1 MSHGESSA
9 SEVWQSAVGFIRAKS
24 EAVYKQWFKKMVPIS
39 IDDGEAR
46 IVVGTSDDFF
56 ADIVMKNYGDLI
68 SEALAAAGRPGMKVV
83 FESGY
88 IDDPIDPETPPED
101 PDSSRFGT
109 ESADDDDEIG
119 PELASLISKHS
130 FDNFVVGE
138 ENRYAY
144 TAALSAAQ
152 NPGKINP
159 LYIYGGSGMGKT
171 HLLLAVAHEVRIHNP
186 KARVRYT
193 SCENF
198 LNAFLDSLRTK
209 TMYEFRETFR
219 NVDYLL
225 VDDVHTL
232 GNKTSLQEEFFNT
245 FNTLYGLGK
254 QIILTSD
261 RQPSEIPG
269 LEARL
274 VSRFVS
280 GVTTQITQSS
290 FETRLA
296 ILKQEQQCL
305 RMKLGDDVLSFI
317 AERISSNIRPL
328 KGALMCLSMYATAMK
343 QEIDLEAAKRIL
355 SDQLEKEAE
364 SRAISIEEIQKAV
377 AEFFGIQVYDLT
389 GPKKPKNIAE
399 PRMIAMY
406 LSRKLTTKPHQE
418 IGRAFGGRSHGTV
431 IHAVKQIEEN
441 SLKDEELKSV
451 LNQLQRKLRG

>member
-24 EAVYKQWFKKMVPIS
+24 EAVFKQWFKKMVPIS
-39 IDDGEAR
+39 LDETQ
-46 IVVGTSDDFF
+46 IVLGAPDDFF
-56 ADIVMKNYGDLI
+56 ADIVSKNYGDLI
-68 SEALAAAGRPGMKVV
+68 SEALAAAGHPDLKIV

-88 IDDPIDPETPPED
+88 YDSDEPVEEKIDIDPD
-101 PDSSRFGT
+101 FSQVST
-109 ESADDDDEIG
+109 ELSADDDMVS

-152 NPGKINP
+152 NPGMINP

-171 HLLLAVAHEVRIHNP
+171 HLLLAVAHEVRARNP

-209 TMYEFRETFR
+209 TMYEFREMFR

-269 LEARL
+269 LEKRL

-305 RMKLGDDVLSFI
+305 HLKLSDEVLSFI

-328 KGALMCLSMYATAMK
+328 KGALMSLSMYAAAMK
-343 QEIDLEAAKRIL
+343 KEIDLETAKGIL

-364 SRAISIEEIQKAV
+364 SRAISVEEIQKAV
-377 AEFFGIQVYDLT
+377 AEFFNIQVYDLT

-406 LSRKLTTKPHQE
+406 LSRKLTSKPHQE

>member
-1 MSHGESSA
+1 
-9 SEVWQSAVGFIRAKS
+9 
-24 EAVYKQWFKKMVPIS
+24 VYKQWFKKMVPIS
-39 IDDGEAR
+39 IDETQ
-46 IVVGTSDDFF
+46 IVIGTSDDFF

-68 SEALAAAGRPGMKVV
+68 SEALSAAGHSGLKVV

-88 IDDPIDPETPPED
+88 YDSEEPDLPPDPD
-101 PDSSRFGT
+101 PDSSQVSMFD
-109 ESADDDDEIG
+109 APDDDEANG
-119 PELASLISKHS
+119 KLAELISRHS

-152 NPGKINP
+152 KPGTINP

-171 HLLLAVAHEVRIHNP
+171 HLLLAVAHEVRARNP

-269 LEARL
+269 LENRL

-305 RMKLGDDVLSFI
+305 RLKLSDEVLSFI

-364 SRAISIEEIQKAV
+364 SRTISIEEIQKAV
-377 AEFFGIQVYDLT
+377 AEEFGIQVYDLT

-441 SLKDEELKSV
+441 SLKDEELKRV

>member
-1 MSHGESSA
+1 MSNGEINA
-9 SEVWQSAVGFIRAKS
+9 SEVWQSVSGYIRTKS
-24 EAVYKQWFKKMVPIS
+24 EDVYKQWFKKMEPIS
-39 IDDGEAR
+39 ADEKQ
-46 IVVGTSDDFF
+46 IVLGTSDSFF
-56 ADIVMKNYGDLI
+56 ASIVTSHYGDILA
-68 SEALAAAGRPGMKVV
+68 EAFAAAGFAGMEVK
-83 FESGY
+83 FEYGY
-88 IDDPIDPETPPED
+88 GYGSEGTDPEDDFPRVPAAIEN
-101 PDSSRFGT
+101 
-109 ESADDDDEIG
+109 ADAEWIS
-119 PELASLISKHS
+119 PELKSQISKHS

-144 TAALSAAQ
+144 SAALAAAQ
-152 NPGKINP
+152 KPGSINP

-171 HLLLAVAHEVRIHNP
+171 HLLLAVAHEVLSHNP

-209 TMYEFRETFR
+209 TMYEFRENFR

-261 RQPSEIPG
+261 KQPSEIPG
-269 LEARL
+269 LESRL
-274 VSRFVS
+274 VSRFFS

-305 RMKLGDDVLSFI
+305 RLKLGDDVLTFI

-328 KGALMCLSMYATAMK
+328 KGALMSLSMYAAAMK
-343 QEIDLEAAKRIL
+343 KEIDLETAKGIL

-364 SRAISIEEIQKAV
+364 SRSISIEEIQKAV
-377 AEFFGIQVYDLT
+377 AEVFGLQVYDLT
-389 GPKKPKNIAE
+389 GPKKPKNIAD

-406 LSRKLTTKPHQE
+406 LCRKLTAKSHQE
-418 IGRAFGGRSHGTV
+418 IGHAFGGRSHGTV
-431 IHAVKQIEEN
+431 IHAVKQVEAN
-441 SLKDEELKSV
+441 SLKDEEFKSV
-451 LNQLQRKLRG
+451 LNQLQRKIRGC

>member
-1 MSHGESSA
+1 MSNGESNA
-9 SEVWQSAVGFIRAKS
+9 SEVWQSVTGFIRARS
-24 EAVYKQWFKKMVPIS
+24 EDVYKQWFKKMVPIS
-39 IDDGEAR
+39 VDEKQ
-46 IVVGTSDDFF
+46 IVLGTSDSFF
-56 ADIVMKNYGDLI
+56 ASIVTGHYGDILTEALASAGCAGLEVKFEYGYGIEETGKDDIDCNIPPEIEDGNGDLI
-68 SEALAAAGRPGMKVV
+68 S
-83 FESGY
+83 
-88 IDDPIDPETPPED
+88 
-101 PDSSRFGT
+101 
-109 ESADDDDEIG
+109 
-119 PELASLISKHS
+119 PELRSQIGKHS
-130 FDNFVVGE
+130 FENFVVGE

-144 TAALSAAQ
+144 SAALAAAQ
-152 NPGKINP
+152 NPGSINP

-171 HLLLAVAHEVRIHNP
+171 HLLLAVAHEVLAHNP

-209 TMYEFRETFR
+209 TMYEFRENFR

-261 RQPSEIPG
+261 KQPSEIPG
-269 LEARL
+269 LEKRL

-305 RMKLGDDVLSFI
+305 RLKLSDEILSFI

-328 KGALMCLSMYATAMK
+328 KGALMSLSMYSAAMK
-343 QEIDLEAAKRIL
+343 KEIDLETAKGIL

-364 SRAISIEEIQKAV
+364 SRSISIEEIQKAV
-377 AEFFGIQVYDLT
+377 AETFGIQVYDLT
-389 GPKKPKNIAE
+389 GPKKPKNIAD

-406 LSRKLTTKPHQE
+406 LCRKLTAKSHQE

-431 IHAVKQIEEN
+431 IHAVKQVEAN
-441 SLKDEELKSV
+441 SLQDEDLKSV
-451 LNQLQRKLRG
+451 LNQLQRKLRGS

>member
-9 SEVWQSAVGFIRAKS
+9 SEVWQMAVGFIRAKS

-39 IDDGEAR
+39 VDETR
-46 IVVGTSDDFF
+46 IVLGTSDDFF
-56 ADIVMKNYGDLI
+56 ADVVMKNYGDLI
-68 SEALAAAGRPGMKVV
+68 SESLAAAGHPGLKVV

-88 IDDPIDPETPPED
+88 YDREDSRDLPLDPD
-101 PDSSRFGT
+101 PDSSQVSLFD
-109 ESADDDDEIG
+109 SADDDEASSK
-119 PELASLISKHS
+119 LAELISRHS

-152 NPGKINP
+152 KPGTINP

-171 HLLLAVAHEVRIHNP
+171 HLLLAVAHEVRARNP

-198 LNAFLDSLRTK
+198 LNEFLDSLRTK

-245 FNTLYGLGK
+245 FNTRYGLGK

-305 RMKLGDDVLSFI
+305 RLKLGDDVLSFI

-364 SRAISIEEIQKAV
+364 SRAISIEDIQKAV
-377 AEFFGIQVYDLT
+377 AEEFGIQVYDLT

-441 SLKDEELKSV
+441 SLKDEELKGV

>member
-1 MSHGESSA
+1 MSNGESNA
-9 SEVWQSAVGFIRAKS
+9 SEVWQSVAGYIRAKS
-24 EAVYKQWFKKMVPIS
+24 EDVYKQWFKKMVPIS
-39 IDDGEAR
+39 VDEKQ
-46 IVVGTSDDFF
+46 IVLGTSDSFF
-56 ADIVMKNYGDLI
+56 ANWVLNNCGDLLA
-68 SEALAAAGRPGMKVV
+68 EALASAGCGDLKVV
-83 FESGY
+83 FEYGY
-88 IDDPIDPETPPED
+88 GYDQEDTGTGDPEFEGRPVESEY
-101 PDSSRFGT
+101 PDSELVS
-109 ESADDDDEIG
+109 
-119 PELASLISKHS
+119 PELADLIRKHS

-144 TAALSAAQ
+144 SAALAAAQ
-152 NPGKINP
+152 KPGTINP

-171 HLLLAVAHEVRIHNP
+171 HLLLAVAHEVQAHNP

-261 RQPSEIPG
+261 KQPSEIPG

-305 RMKLGDDVLSFI
+305 RLKLSDEVLTFI

-328 KGALMCLSMYATAMK
+328 KGALMCLSMYGTAMK
-343 QEIDLEAAKRIL
+343 REIDLEVAKTIL
-355 SDQLEKEAE
+355 SDQLEKQAE
-364 SRAISIEEIQKAV
+364 SRTISIEEIQKAV
-377 AEFFGIQVYDLT
+377 AEEFGIQVYDLT

-406 LSRKLTTKPHQE
+406 LARKLTTRPHQE

-441 SLKDEELKSV
+441 SLKDEELKRV
-451 LNQLQRKLRG
+451 LNQLQRKLRGS

>member
-1 MSHGESSA
+1 M
-9 SEVWQSAVGFIRAKS
+9 
-24 EAVYKQWFKKMVPIS
+24 YKQWFKKMVPIS
-39 IDDGEAR
+39 VNEAQ

-56 ADIVMKNYGDLI
+56 ADIVTKNYGDLI
-68 SEALAAAGRPGMKVV
+68 SEALAAAGYPGLKVV

-88 IDDPIDPETPPED
+88 FDPADGETLPED
-101 PDSSRFGT
+101 PDSSRLGT
-109 ESADDDDEIG
+109 ESAADDDEIS

-152 NPGKINP
+152 NPGTINP

-171 HLLLAVAHEVRIHNP
+171 HLLLAVAHEVRAHNP

-305 RMKLGDDVLSFI
+305 RLKLSDDVLSFI

-377 AEFFGIQVYDLT
+377 AEFFNLQVYDLT

-399 PRMIAMY
+399 P
-406 LSRKLTTKPHQE
+406 
-418 IGRAFGGRSHGTV
+418 
-431 IHAVKQIEEN
+431 
-441 SLKDEELKSV
+441 
-451 LNQLQRKLRG
+451 

>member
-39 IDDGEAR
+39 VDEAQ
-46 IVVGTSDDFF
+46 IVIGTSDDFF
-56 ADIVMKNYGDLI
+56 ADIVTKNYGDLI
-68 SEALAAAGRPGMKVV
+68 SEALAAAGHPGLKVV

-88 IDDPIDPETPPED
+88 FDPADVESPPED

-109 ESADDDDEIG
+109 ESAADDDEIS

-152 NPGKINP
+152 NPGTINP

-171 HLLLAVAHEVRIHNP
+171 HLLLAVAHEVRAHNP

-305 RMKLGDDVLSFI
+305 RLKLGDDVLSFI

-441 SLKDEELKSV
+441 SLKDEELKGV

>member
-1 MSHGESSA
+1 MSNGESNA
-9 SEVWQSAVGFIRAKS
+9 SEVWQSVTGFIRTRS
-24 EAVYKQWFKKMVPIS
+24 EDVYKQWFKKMVPIS
-39 IDDGEAR
+39 VDEKQ
-46 IVVGTSDDFF
+46 IVLGTSDSFF
-56 ADIVMKNYGDLI
+56 ASIVTGHYGDIL
-68 SEALAAAGRPGMKVV
+68 SDALAAAGCAGLEVK
-83 FESGY
+83 FEYGY
-88 IDDPIDPETPPED
+88 GIEENGLDDPDFSPIPAEIDDGCNGLI
-101 PDSSRFGT
+101 S
-109 ESADDDDEIG
+109 
-119 PELASLISKHS
+119 PELKNQICKHS

-144 TAALSAAQ
+144 SAALAAAQ
-152 NPGKINP
+152 KPGNINP

-171 HLLLAVAHEVRIHNP
+171 HLLFAVAHEVLSHNP
-186 KARVRYT
+186 KARVCYT

-209 TMYEFRETFR
+209 TMYEFRENFR

-245 FNTLYGLGK
+245 FNTLYGLGR

-261 RQPSEIPG
+261 KQPSEIPG
-269 LEARL
+269 LEKRL

-305 RMKLGDDVLSFI
+305 RLKLSDDILTFI
-317 AERISSNIRPL
+317 AERITSNIRPL
-328 KGALMCLSMYATAMK
+328 KGALMSLSMYAAAMK
-343 QEIDLEAAKRIL
+343 KDIDLETAKGIL

-364 SRAISIEEIQKAV
+364 SRSISIEEIQKAV
-377 AEFFGIQVYDLT
+377 AEVFNLQVYDLT
-389 GPKKPKNIAE
+389 GPKKPKNIAD

-406 LSRKLTTKPHQE
+406 LCRKLTSKSHQE

-431 IHAVKQIEEN
+431 IHAVKQIEAN
-441 SLKDEELKSV
+441 SLQDEDLKSV
-451 LNQLQRKLRG
+451 LNQLQRKLRGS

>member
-9 SEVWQSAVGFIRAKS
+9 SEVWKSVTGYIRTKS
-24 EAVYKQWFKKMVPIS
+24 EDAYKQWFKKMVPIS
-39 IDDGEAR
+39 VDEKQL
-46 IVVGTSDDFF
+46 VLGTSDSFF
-56 ADIVMKNYGDLI
+56 ANWVMNNCGDLLN
-68 SEALAAAGRPGMKVV
+68 EAVASAGYEGLKVT
-83 FESGY
+83 FEYGYGYDSADAGLGDEPQFERNSG
-88 IDDPIDPETPPED
+88 
-101 PDSSRFGT
+101 
-109 ESADDDDEIG
+109 ESADAGEEMLS
-119 PELASLISKHS
+119 PELADMIRKHS

-152 NPGKINP
+152 KPGTINP

-171 HLLLAVAHEVRIHNP
+171 HLLLAVAHEVRAHNP
-186 KARVRYT
+186 KARVCYT

-209 TMYEFRETFR
+209 TMYEFRDTFR

-245 FNTLYGLGK
+245 FNTLYGLGR

-305 RMKLGDDVLSFI
+305 RLKLGDDVLSFI

-328 KGALMCLSMYATAMK
+328 KGALMSLSMYAAAMK
-343 QEIDLEAAKRIL
+343 KEIDLETAKGIL

-364 SRAISIEEIQKAV
+364 SRSISIEEIQKAV

>member
-1 MSHGESSA
+1 MSNGERNA
-9 SEVWQSAVGFIRAKS
+9 SEVWKTVCGYIRTKS
-24 EAVYKQWFKKMVPIS
+24 ETAYKQWFKKLVPIS
-39 IDDGEAR
+39 IDEAQ
-46 IVVGTSDDFF
+46 IVLGASDNFF
-56 ADIVMKNYGDLI
+56 ASWVKNNFGDLLAD
-68 SEALAAAGRPGMKVV
+68 ALAFAGYAGIQVV

-88 IDDPIDPETPPED
+88 CPED
-101 PDSSRFGT
+101 AAPGDYPDESQPPPGVSST
-109 ESADDDDEIG
+109 DSDLIN
-119 PELASLISKHS
+119 PELARLIRKHS
-130 FDNFVVGE
+130 FENFVVGE

-144 TAALSAAQ
+144 SAANAAAQ
-152 NPGKINP
+152 NPGSINP
-159 LYIYGGSGMGKT
+159 LYIYGGPGMGKT
-171 HLLLAVAHEVRIHNP
+171 HLLLAVAHDVLARNP

-193 SCENF
+193 SCEGF
-198 LNAFLDSLRTK
+198 LNAFLESLRSK
-209 TMYEFRETFR
+209 TMYEFREEFR

-261 RQPSEIPG
+261 KQPSEIPG
-269 LEARL
+269 LEKRL
-274 VSRFVS
+274 VSRFFS

-305 RMKLGDDVLSFI
+305 HLKLSDEVLSFI

-328 KGALMCLSMYATAMK
+328 KGALMSLSMYAAAMK
-343 QEIDLEAAKRIL
+343 KEIDLETAKGIL

-364 SRAISIEEIQKAV
+364 SRAISVEEIQKAV
-377 AEFFGIQVYDLT
+377 AEFFNIQVYDLT

-406 LSRKLTTKPHQE
+406 LSRKLTSKPHQE

>member
-1 MSHGESSA
+1 MSNGESNA
-9 SEVWQSAVGFIRAKS
+9 SEVWQSVTGYIRTKS
-24 EAVYKQWFKKMVPIS
+24 EDVYKQWFKKMVPIS
-39 IDDGEAR
+39 VDETQIVLGTSDSFFASIVTGHYGDILTEALASAGCAGLEVKFEYGYGIEETGKDDIDCNIPPEIDDG
-46 IVVGTSDDFF
+46 
-56 ADIVMKNYGDLI
+56 GDMI
-68 SEALAAAGRPGMKVV
+68 S
-83 FESGY
+83 
-88 IDDPIDPETPPED
+88 
-101 PDSSRFGT
+101 
-109 ESADDDDEIG
+109 
-119 PELASLISKHS
+119 PELRNQIGKHS

-144 TAALSAAQ
+144 SAALAAAQ
-152 NPGKINP
+152 NPGSINP

-171 HLLLAVAHEVRIHNP
+171 HLLLAVAHEVLAHNP

-209 TMYEFRETFR
+209 TMYEFRENFR

-261 RQPSEIPG
+261 KQPSEIPG
-269 LEARL
+269 LEKRL

-305 RMKLGDDVLSFI
+305 RLKLSDEILTFI

-328 KGALMCLSMYATAMK
+328 KGALMSLSMYSAAMK
-343 QEIDLEAAKRIL
+343 TEIDLETAKGIL

-364 SRAISIEEIQKAV
+364 SRSISIEDIQKAV
-377 AEFFGIQVYDLT
+377 AEVFNLQVYDLT
-389 GPKKPKNIAE
+389 GPKKPKNIAD

-406 LSRKLTTKPHQE
+406 LCRKLTSKSHQE

-431 IHAVKQIEEN
+431 IHAVKQVEAN
-441 SLKDEELKSV
+441 SLQDEDLKSV
-451 LNQLQRKLRG
+451 LNQLQRKLRGS

>member
-39 IDDGEAR
+39 VNEAQ

-56 ADIVMKNYGDLI
+56 ADIVTKNYGDLI
-68 SEALAAAGRPGMKVV
+68 SEALSAAGYPGLKVV

-88 IDDPIDPETPPED
+88 FDPADGETPPED
-101 PDSSRFGT
+101 PDSSRFFGT
-109 ESADDDDEIG
+109 VSAADDDEIS

-152 NPGKINP
+152 NPGTINP

-171 HLLLAVAHEVRIHNP
+171 HLLLAVAHEVRAHNP
-186 KARVRYT
+186 NARVRYT

-305 RMKLGDDVLSFI
+305 RLKLGDDVLSFI

-406 LSRKLTTKPHQE
+406 LSRKLTSRPHQE

-441 SLKDEELKSV
+441 SLKDEELKGV

>member
-1 MSHGESSA
+1 MSNGESNA
-9 SEVWQSAVGFIRAKS
+9 SEVWQSVAGYIRTKS
-24 EAVYKQWFKKMVPIS
+24 EDAYKQWFKKMVPIS
-39 IDDGEAR
+39 VDEKQ
-46 IVVGTSDDFF
+46 IVLGTSDSFF
-56 ADIVMKNYGDLI
+56 ASWVLNNCGDLLG
-68 SEALAAAGRPGMKVV
+68 EALASAGCAGLKVV
-83 FESGY
+83 FEYGY
-88 IDDPIDPETPPED
+88 GYDSEDTGLEDPEFER
-101 PDSSRFGT
+101 SSA
-109 ESADDDDEIG
+109 ESANAEEESVS
-119 PELASLISKHS
+119 PELADLIRKHS

-144 TAALSAAQ
+144 SAALAAAQ
-152 NPGKINP
+152 KPGTINP

-171 HLLLAVAHEVRIHNP
+171 HLLLAVAHEVRAHNP

-245 FNTLYGLGK
+245 FNTLYGLGR

-261 RQPSEIPG
+261 KQPSEIPG

-305 RMKLGDDVLSFI
+305 RLKLSDDVLTFI

-328 KGALMCLSMYATAMK
+328 KGALMSLSMYAAAMK
-343 QEIDLEAAKRIL
+343 KEIDLETAKGIL

-364 SRAISIEEIQKAV
+364 SRTISIEEIQKAV
-377 AEFFGIQVYDLT
+377 AEEFGIQVYDLT

-406 LSRKLTTKPHQE
+406 LARKLTTRPHQE
-418 IGRAFGGRSHGTV
+418 IGHAFGGRSHGTV
-431 IHAVKQIEEN
+431 IHAVKQVEAN
-441 SLKDEELKSV
+441 SLKDEELRRV
-451 LNQLQRKLRG
+451 LNQLQRKLRGS

>member
-1 MSHGESSA
+1 MSNGESSA
-9 SEVWQSAVGFIRAKS
+9 SEVWQSVAGYIRTKS
-24 EAVYKQWFKKMVPIS
+24 EDAYKQWFKKMVPIS
-39 IDDGEAR
+39 VDEKQ
-46 IVVGTSDDFF
+46 IVLGTSDSFF
-56 ADIVMKNYGDLI
+56 ASWVLKNCGDLLN
-68 SEALAAAGRPGMKVV
+68 EALASAGYAGLKVV
-83 FESGY
+83 FEYGY
-88 IDDPIDPETPPED
+88 GYDSEDTGLEDPEFE
-101 PDSSRFGT
+101 RN
-109 ESADDDDEIG
+109 SAEAAEADAEPVS
-119 PELASLISKHS
+119 PELADLIRKHS

-144 TAALSAAQ
+144 SAALAAAQ
-152 NPGKINP
+152 KPGTINP

-171 HLLLAVAHEVRIHNP
+171 HLLLAVAHEVQAHNP

-219 NVDYLL
+219 KVDYLL

-261 RQPSEIPG
+261 KQPSEIPG

-305 RMKLGDDVLSFI
+305 RLKLSDEVLTFI

-343 QEIDLEAAKRIL
+343 REIDLDVAKTIL

-364 SRAISIEEIQKAV
+364 SRTISIEEIQKAV
-377 AEFFGIQVYDLT
+377 AEFFGLQVYDLT

-406 LSRKLTTKPHQE
+406 LARKLTTRPHQE

-431 IHAVKQIEEN
+431 IHAVKQVEAN
-441 SLKDEELKSV
+441 SLKDEELKRV
-451 LNQLQRKLRG
+451 LNQLQRKLRGC

>member
-39 IDDGEAR
+39 IDETQ
-46 IVVGTSDDFF
+46 IVLGTSDDFF
-56 ADIVMKNYGDLI
+56 AEVVLRNYGDLI
-68 SEALAAAGRPGMKVV
+68 SEALASAGHPGLKVA

-88 IDDPIDPETPPED
+88 YDSDETDDLGLDLD
-101 PDSSRFGT
+101 PDFSQVST
-109 ESADDDDEIG
+109 ESAADDDLVS

-152 NPGKINP
+152 NPGTINP

-171 HLLLAVAHEVRIHNP
+171 HLLLAVAHEVRARNP

-245 FNTLYGLGK
+245 FNTLYGLGR

-305 RMKLGDDVLSFI
+305 RLKLGDDVLSFI

-343 QEIDLEAAKRIL
+343 QEIDLESAKRIL

-377 AEFFGIQVYDLT
+377 AEFFNLQVYDLT

-406 LSRKLTTKPHQE
+406 LSRKLTSRPHQE

>member
-1 MSHGESSA
+1 MSHGESNA

-39 IDDGEAR
+39 VNEAQ

-56 ADIVMKNYGDLI
+56 ADIVTKNYGDLI
-68 SEALAAAGRPGMKVV
+68 SEALSAAGYPGLKVV

-88 IDDPIDPETPPED
+88 FDPADGETPPED
-101 PDSSRFGT
+101 PDSSRFFGT
-109 ESADDDDEIG
+109 VSAADDDEIS

-152 NPGKINP
+152 NPGTINP

-171 HLLLAVAHEVRIHNP
+171 HLLLAVAHEVRAHNP
-186 KARVRYT
+186 HARVRYT

-305 RMKLGDDVLSFI
+305 RLKLGDDVLSFI

-406 LSRKLTTKPHQE
+406 LSRKLTSRPHQE

-431 IHAVKQIEEN
+431 IHAGKQIEEN
-441 SLKDEELKSV
+441 SLKDEELKGV

>member
-1 MSHGESSA
+1 MSNGESNA
-9 SEVWQSAVGFIRAKS
+9 SEVWQSVIGYIRAKS
-24 EAVYKQWFKKMVPIS
+24 EDVYKQWFKKMVPIS
-39 IDDGEAR
+39 ADDKR
-46 IVVGTSDDFF
+46 IVLGTSDSFF
-56 ADIVMKNYGDLI
+56 ASFVTNNYGDILAD
-68 SEALAAAGRPGMKVV
+68 ALAAAGCPDLKVD
-83 FESGY
+83 FEYGY
-88 IDDPIDPETPPED
+88 GYEAEEAGLEDPEFSLVP
-101 PDSSRFGT
+101 
-109 ESADDDDEIG
+109 AEIEG
-119 PELASLISKHS
+119 AGGDLVSPALKTLISKHS

-144 TAALSAAQ
+144 SAALTAAQ
-152 NPGKINP
+152 KPGDINP

-171 HLLLAVAHEVRIHNP
+171 HLLLAVAHEVMAHNP

-209 TMYEFRETFR
+209 TMYEFRENFR

-261 RQPSEIPG
+261 KQPSEIPG
-269 LEARL
+269 LESRL
-274 VSRFVS
+274 VSRFFS

-305 RMKLGDDVLSFI
+305 RLKLSDDILTFI

-328 KGALMCLSMYATAMK
+328 KGALMSLSMYAAAMK
-343 QEIDLEAAKRIL
+343 KDIDLETAKGIL

-364 SRAISIEEIQKAV
+364 SRSISVEEIQKAV
-377 AEFFGIQVYDLT
+377 AEVFGLQVYDLT
-389 GPKKPKNIAE
+389 GPKKPKNIAD

-406 LSRKLTTKPHQE
+406 LCRKLTAKSHAE
-418 IGRAFGGRSHGTV
+418 IGHAFGGRSHGTV
-431 IHAVKQIEEN
+431 IHAVKQVEAN
-441 SLKDEELKSV
+441 SLKDEEFKAV
-451 LNQLQRKLRG
+451 LNQLQRKLRGC

>member
-1 MSHGESSA
+1 MSNGESNA
-9 SEVWQSAVGFIRAKS
+9 SEVWQSVAGYIRTKS
-24 EAVYKQWFKKMVPIS
+24 EDVYKQWFKKMVPIS
-39 IDDGEAR
+39 VDEKQIVLGTSDSFFATWVLNNCGDLLNEALASAGCAGLEVKFEYGYGIDETGLDDVDSHTPPEIDDG
-46 IVVGTSDDFF
+46 GSDT
-56 ADIVMKNYGDLI
+56 V
-68 SEALAAAGRPGMKVV
+68 S
-83 FESGY
+83 
-88 IDDPIDPETPPED
+88 
-101 PDSSRFGT
+101 
-109 ESADDDDEIG
+109 
-119 PELASLISKHS
+119 PELADLIRKHS

-144 TAALSAAQ
+144 SAALAAAQ
-152 NPGKINP
+152 KPGTINP

-171 HLLLAVAHEVRIHNP
+171 HLLLAVAHEVQAHNP

-261 RQPSEIPG
+261 KQPSEIPG

-305 RMKLGDDVLSFI
+305 RLKLSDEVLTFI

-328 KGALMCLSMYATAMK
+328 KGALMSLSMYAAAMK
-343 QEIDLEAAKRIL
+343 KEIDLETAKGIL

-364 SRAISIEEIQKAV
+364 SRTISIEEIQKAV
-377 AEFFGIQVYDLT
+377 AEVFGIQVYDLT

-406 LSRKLTTKPHQE
+406 LSRKLTSKSHQE

-431 IHAVKQIEEN
+431 IHAVKQVEEN
-441 SLKDEELKSV
+441 SLKDEDLKRV

>member
-1 MSHGESSA
+1 MSNGERNA
-9 SEVWQSAVGFIRAKS
+9 SEVWKTVCGYIRTKS
-24 EAVYKQWFKKMVPIS
+24 ETAYKQWFKKLVPIS
-39 IDDGEAR
+39 IDEAQ
-46 IVVGTSDDFF
+46 IVLGASDNFF
-56 ADIVMKNYGDLI
+56 ASWVKNNFGDLLAD
-68 SEALAAAGRPGMKVV
+68 ALAFAGYAGIQVV

-88 IDDPIDPETPPED
+88 CPED
-101 PDSSRFGT
+101 AAPGDYPDESQPPPGVSST
-109 ESADDDDEIG
+109 DSDLIN
-119 PELASLISKHS
+119 PELARLIRKHS
-130 FDNFVVGE
+130 FENFVVGE

-144 TAALSAAQ
+144 SAANAAAQ
-152 NPGKINP
+152 NPGSINP
-159 LYIYGGSGMGKT
+159 LYIYGGPGMGKT
-171 HLLLAVAHEVRIHNP
+171 HLLLAVAHDVLARNP

-193 SCENF
+193 SCEGF
-198 LNAFLDSLRTK
+198 LNAFLESLRTK
-209 TMYEFRETFR
+209 TMYEFREEFR

-261 RQPSEIPG
+261 KQPSEIPG
-269 LEARL
+269 LESRL

-280 GVTTQITQSS
+280 GVTTQITPSS

-296 ILKQEQQCL
+296 ILKQEQQGL
-305 RMKLGDDVLSFI
+305 RLKLGDDVLTFI

-328 KGALMCLSMYATAMK
+328 KGALMSLSMYAAAMK
-343 QEIDLEAAKRIL
+343 QEIDLETAKRIL

-364 SRAISIEEIQKAV
+364 SRTISIEEIQKAV
-377 AEFFGIQVYDLT
+377 AEEFGLQVYDLT
-389 GPKKPKNIAE
+389 GPKKPKNIAD

-441 SLKDEELKSV
+441 SLKNEELKGV

>member
-39 IDDGEAR
+39 VDEAQ
-46 IVVGTSDDFF
+46 IVIGTSDDFF
-56 ADIVMKNYGDLI
+56 ADIVTKNYGDLI
-68 SEALAAAGRPGMKVV
+68 SEALTAAGHPGLKVV

-88 IDDPIDPETPPED
+88 FDTDETEDLGLGFD
-101 PDSSRFGT
+101 PDFSQV
-109 ESADDDDEIG
+109 SAEPAADDDEIS

-152 NPGKINP
+152 NPGTINP

-171 HLLLAVAHEVRIHNP
+171 HLLLAVAHEVRAHNP

-305 RMKLGDDVLSFI
+305 RLKLGDDVLSFI

-406 LSRKLTTKPHQE
+406 LSRKLTSRPHQE

-441 SLKDEELKSV
+441 SLKDEELKGV

>member
-39 IDDGEAR
+39 VDEAR

-68 SEALAAAGRPGMKVV
+68 SEALAAAGHPGLKVV

-88 IDDPIDPETPPED
+88 FDTDETEDLGLDFD
-101 PDSSRFGT
+101 PDFSQV
-109 ESADDDDEIG
+109 SAEPAADDDEIS

-152 NPGKINP
+152 NPGTINP

-171 HLLLAVAHEVRIHNP
+171 HLLLAVAHEVRAHNP

-305 RMKLGDDVLSFI
+305 RLKLGDDVLSFI

-406 LSRKLTTKPHQE
+406 LSRKLTSRPHQE

>member
-9 SEVWQSAVGFIRAKS
+9 SEVWKSVIGYIRTKS
-24 EAVYKQWFKKMVPIS
+24 EDAYKQWFKKMVPIS
-39 IDDGEAR
+39 VDEKQL
-46 IVVGTSDDFF
+46 VLGTSDSFF
-56 ADIVMKNYGDLI
+56 ANWVMNNCGDLLN
-68 SEALAAAGRPGMKVV
+68 EALASAGFEELKVT
-83 FESGY
+83 FEYGYGYDSADAGLCDEPQFERNSG
-88 IDDPIDPETPPED
+88 
-101 PDSSRFGT
+101 
-109 ESADDDDEIG
+109 ESADAGEEMIS
-119 PELASLISKHS
+119 PELADLIRKHS

-152 NPGKINP
+152 KPGTINP

-171 HLLLAVAHEVRIHNP
+171 HLLLAVAHEVRAHNP
-186 KARVRYT
+186 KARVCYT

-209 TMYEFRETFR
+209 TMYEFRDTFR

-245 FNTLYGLGK
+245 FNTLYGLGR

-305 RMKLGDDVLSFI
+305 RLKLGDDVLSFI

-328 KGALMCLSMYATAMK
+328 KGALMSLSMYAAAMK
-343 QEIDLEAAKRIL
+343 KEIDLETAKGIL

-364 SRAISIEEIQKAV
+364 SRSISIEEIQKAV

>member
-1 MSHGESSA
+1 MSNGERNA
-9 SEVWQSAVGFIRAKS
+9 SEVWKTVCGYIRTKS
-24 EAVYKQWFKKMVPIS
+24 ETAYKQWFKKLVPIS
-39 IDDGEAR
+39 IDDAQ
-46 IVVGTSDDFF
+46 IVLGASDNFF
-56 ADIVMKNYGDLI
+56 ASWVKNNYGDLLAD
-68 SEALAAAGRPGMKVV
+68 ALAFAGCAGIQVV

-88 IDDPIDPETPPED
+88 CPEDSVLEDNPPESCITPPGLD
-101 PDSSRFGT
+101 ATDN
-109 ESADDDDEIG
+109 DMIN
-119 PELASLISKHS
+119 PELARLIRKHS
-130 FDNFVVGE
+130 FENFVVGE

-144 TAALSAAQ
+144 SAANAAAQ
-152 NPGKINP
+152 NPGSINP
-159 LYIYGGSGMGKT
+159 LYIYGGPGMGKT
-171 HLLLAVAHEVRIHNP
+171 HLLLAVAHEVLAKNP

-193 SCENF
+193 SCEGF
-198 LNAFLDSLRTK
+198 LNAFLESLRTK
-209 TMYEFRETFR
+209 TMYEFREEFR

-261 RQPSEIPG
+261 KQPSEIPG
-269 LEARL
+269 LESRL

-280 GVTTQITQSS
+280 GVTTQITPSS

-296 ILKQEQQCL
+296 ILKQEQQGL
-305 RMKLGDDVLSFI
+305 RLKLGDDVLTFI

-328 KGALMCLSMYATAMK
+328 KGALMSLSMYAAAMK
-343 QEIDLEAAKRIL
+343 QEIDLETAKRIL

-377 AEFFGIQVYDLT
+377 AEEFGLQVYDLT
-389 GPKKPKNIAE
+389 GPKKPKHIAD

-406 LSRKLTTKPHQE
+406 LSRKLTVKSHQD

-431 IHAVKQIEEN
+431 IHAVKQIEAN
-441 SLKDEELKSV
+441 SLKDEELKRV
-451 LNQLQRKLRG
+451 LNQLQRKLRAC

>member
-1 MSHGESSA
+1 MSNGECSA
-9 SEVWQSAVGFIRAKS
+9 PEVWQAVSGYIRAKS
-24 EAVYKQWFKKMVPIS
+24 EDAYRQWFKKMVPIS
-39 IDDGEAR
+39 VEGKQ
-46 IVVGTSDDFF
+46 IVLGTSDRFF
-56 ADIVMKNYGDLI
+56 ATWVMNNYGDIL
-68 SEALAAAGRPGMKVV
+68 SDALDAAGCEGFEVV
-83 FESGY
+83 FEYGY
-88 IDDPIDPETPPED
+88 GLDDAGVDSDYSKASFEPRETGND
-101 PDSSRFGT
+101 LVS
-109 ESADDDDEIG
+109 
-119 PELASLISKHS
+119 PELSDQIRKHS

-144 TAALSAAQ
+144 SAALAAAQ
-152 NPGKINP
+152 RPGDINP

-171 HLLLAVAHEVRIHNP
+171 HLLLAVAHEVLARDP

-209 TMYEFRETFR
+209 TMYEFRENFR
-219 NVDYLL
+219 HVDYLL

-261 RQPSEIPG
+261 KQPSEIPG
-269 LEARL
+269 LESRL

-305 RMKLGDDVLSFI
+305 RLKLGEDVLTFI

-328 KGALMCLSMYATAMK
+328 KGALMSLSMYAAAMK
-343 QEIDLEAAKRIL
+343 REIDLETAKRIL

-364 SRAISIEEIQKAV
+364 SRSISIEEIQKAV
-377 AEFFGIQVYDLT
+377 AEQFGLQVYDLT
-389 GPKKPKNIAE
+389 GPKKPKNIAD

-406 LSRKLTTKPHQE
+406 LSRKLTSKSHME

-431 IHAVKQIEEN
+431 IHAVKQVEAN
-441 SLKDEELKSV
+441 SLKDEDFKNV
-451 LNQLQRKLRG
+451 LNQLQRKLRGC

>member
-39 IDDGEAR
+39 IDETQ
-46 IVVGTSDDFF
+46 IVLGTSDDFF
-56 ADIVMKNYGDLI
+56 AEVVLKNYGDLI
-68 SEALAAAGRPGMKVV
+68 SEALASAGHPGLKVA

-88 IDDPIDPETPPED
+88 YDSDETDDLGLDLD
-101 PDSSRFGT
+101 PDFSQVST
-109 ESADDDDEIG
+109 ESAADDDLVS

-152 NPGKINP
+152 NPGTINP

-171 HLLLAVAHEVRIHNP
+171 HLLLAVAHEVRAHNP

-305 RMKLGDDVLSFI
+305 RLKLGDDVLSFI

-406 LSRKLTTKPHQE
+406 LSRKLTSRPHQE

-441 SLKDEELKSV
+441 SLKDEELKGV